1 MQQKKQQKQGK
12 RQEWKEQMKESDR
25 MLKGNVL
32 LEKPQWVLMLTLA
45 AEFLLLVVLHVLVN
59 MFIRFCKGHLADCF
73 SWSCLTTFYPALA
86 PVYIFLIIMAIAV
99 AILNVYRFRNAFRS
113 LEAGQKGTSR
123 FTTMEEIKEQYPAV
137 AEIPEKNPDGSIK
150 RIPGNGGL
158 PVASKDGYM
167 YLDESATNALIL
179 AITRAGK
186 GEVFSLRMLDSYS
199 RSEKQPS
206 LIVLDMKFDLRK
218 MCTKAFQDRGY
229 EVMSINLENPMRGV
243 GYNPLY
249 LITRYYQEG
258 RDSDA
263 ELLCKAFAYPHFAS
277 AGGKSDDNSD
287 FFLSNATSALTATI
301 MAHTVD
307 CIREDTRENARLAA
321 LFVAKRQAYE
331 RLTEDAKKQAEAS
344 KELQALKSAE
354 VTDAVAQVSDGI
366 KADFAGIVTGVKP
379 VDGSNVENGGELF
392 TVSSIEKVCVDVSFS
407 KSDLEKIEEGQKA
420 VATIAGKQYEGTVT
434 RISRAA
440 AKNEKGASIIQGEI
454 HIDNPDTDLY
464 LGVDARVMVE
474 GNKAENVVVI
484 PVEAINIGKDGS
496 FVYVVTDGMVQKRM
510 VTAGISSDEYTEIK
524 KGLEVGEQVII
535 SVDAGIEEGMA
546 VNPVEG

>member
-1 MQQKKQQKQGK
+1 MHKFWRRKKEQSENTTELVKAELTPQQKKKRKKRIIGGVIAAALVLFIVSRVLTPAALPVVMVRSAEKGTVKQTIDTSGTVKTEQQKTYF
-12 RQEWKEQMKESDR
+12 S
-25 MLKGNVL
+25 
-32 LEKPQWVLMLTLA
+32 PLA
-45 AEFLLLVVLHVLVN
+45 AKVEV
-59 MFIRFCKGHLADCF
+59 CKVQEGD
-73 SWSCLTTFYPALA
+73 
-86 PVYIFLIIMAIAV
+86 AV
-99 AILNVYRFRNAFRS
+99 
-113 LEAGQKGTSR
+113 EAGQVLLTYDAQDLENRKKEAALQNDEAYYGYQN
-123 FTTMEEIKEQYPAV
+123 TMD
-137 AEIPEKNPDGSIK
+137 KN
-150 RIPGNGGL
+150 
-158 PVASKDGYM
+158 SKDTS
-167 YLDESATNALIL
+167 E
-179 AITRAGK
+179 
-186 GEVFSLRMLDSYS
+186 YS
-199 RSEKQPS
+199 RSSHDVE
-206 LIVLDMKFDLRK
+206 I
-218 MCTKAFQDRGY
+218 
-229 EVMSINLENPMRGV
+229 LEQQV
-243 GYNPLY
+243 
-249 LITRYYQEG
+249 
-258 RDSDA
+258 
-263 ELLCKAFAYPHFAS
+263 
-277 AGGKSDDNSD
+277 
-287 FFLSNATSALTATI
+287 
-301 MAHTVD
+301 
-307 CIREDTRENARLAA
+307 ENAKAEVRALKQYLTDMGCFLREAQNDNHKNLAEEYQ
-321 LFVAKRQAYE
+321 AKIDQATNQLAVKE
-331 RLTEDAKKQAEAS
+331 EELAEFQSDLSEQKGIKNSTESTMMTADAKKQAEAS

-354 VTDAVAQVSDGI
+354 VTDAVTQVSDGI

-474 GNKAENVVVI
+474 GNKAENVVMI

>member
-1 MQQKKQQKQGK
+1 MHKFWKKKQIIGGVIAAALVLFIVSRVLTPAALPMVMVRSAEKGTVKQTIDTSGTVKTEQQKTYF
-12 RQEWKEQMKESDR
+12 S
-25 MLKGNVL
+25 
-32 LEKPQWVLMLTLA
+32 PLA
-45 AEFLLLVVLHVLVN
+45 AKVEV
-59 MFIRFCKGHLADCF
+59 CKVQEGD
-73 SWSCLTTFYPALA
+73 
-86 PVYIFLIIMAIAV
+86 AV
-99 AILNVYRFRNAFRS
+99 
-113 LEAGQKGTSR
+113 EAGQVLLTYDAQDLENRKKEAALQNDEAYYGYQN
-123 FTTMEEIKEQYPAV
+123 TMD
-137 AEIPEKNPDGSIK
+137 KN
-150 RIPGNGGL
+150 
-158 PVASKDGYM
+158 SKDTS
-167 YLDESATNALIL
+167 E
-179 AITRAGK
+179 
-186 GEVFSLRMLDSYS
+186 YS
-199 RSEKQPS
+199 RSSHDVE
-206 LIVLDMKFDLRK
+206 I
-218 MCTKAFQDRGY
+218 
-229 EVMSINLENPMRGV
+229 LEQQV
-243 GYNPLY
+243 
-249 LITRYYQEG
+249 
-258 RDSDA
+258 
-263 ELLCKAFAYPHFAS
+263 
-277 AGGKSDDNSD
+277 
-287 FFLSNATSALTATI
+287 
-301 MAHTVD
+301 
-307 CIREDTRENARLAA
+307 ENAKAEVRALKQYLTDMGCFLREAQNDNHKNLAEEYQ
-321 LFVAKRQAYE
+321 AKIDQATNQLAVKE
-331 RLTEDAKKQAEAS
+331 EELAEFQSDLSEQKGIKNSTESTMMTADAKKQAEAA

-366 KADFAGIVTGVKP
+366 KADFAGIVTGVKA

-440 AKNEKGASIIQGEI
+440 VKNEKGASIIQGEI

>member
-1 MQQKKQQKQGK
+1 MHKFGRRKKEHSENMTELVKAELTPQQKKKRKKRIIGGVIAAALVLFIVSRVLTPAALPMVMVRSAEKGTVKQTIDTSGTVKTEQQKTYF
-12 RQEWKEQMKESDR
+12 S
-25 MLKGNVL
+25 
-32 LEKPQWVLMLTLA
+32 PLA
-45 AEFLLLVVLHVLVN
+45 AKVEV
-59 MFIRFCKGHLADCF
+59 CKVQEGD
-73 SWSCLTTFYPALA
+73 
-86 PVYIFLIIMAIAV
+86 AV
-99 AILNVYRFRNAFRS
+99 
-113 LEAGQKGTSR
+113 EAGQVLLTYDAQDLENRKKEAALQNDEAYYGYQN
-123 FTTMEEIKEQYPAV
+123 TMD
-137 AEIPEKNPDGSIK
+137 KN
-150 RIPGNGGL
+150 
-158 PVASKDGYM
+158 SKDTS
-167 YLDESATNALIL
+167 E
-179 AITRAGK
+179 
-186 GEVFSLRMLDSYS
+186 YS
-199 RSEKQPS
+199 RSSHDVE
-206 LIVLDMKFDLRK
+206 I
-218 MCTKAFQDRGY
+218 
-229 EVMSINLENPMRGV
+229 LEQQV
-243 GYNPLY
+243 
-249 LITRYYQEG
+249 
-258 RDSDA
+258 
-263 ELLCKAFAYPHFAS
+263 
-277 AGGKSDDNSD
+277 
-287 FFLSNATSALTATI
+287 
-301 MAHTVD
+301 
-307 CIREDTRENARLAA
+307 ENAKAEVRALKQYLTDMGCFLREAQNDNHKNLAEEYQ
-321 LFVAKRQAYE
+321 AKIDQATNQLAVKE
-331 RLTEDAKKQAEAS
+331 EELAEFQSDLSEQKGIKNSTESTMMTADAKKQAEAS

-366 KADFAGIVTGVKP
+366 KADFAGIVTGVKA

-474 GNKAENVVVI
+474 GNKAENVVMI

>member
-1 MQQKKQQKQGK
+1 MHKFWRRKKEQSENTTELVKAELTPQKKKKRKKRIIGGVIAAALVLFIVSLVLTPAALPMVMVRSAEKGTVKQTIDTSGTVKTEQQKTYF
-12 RQEWKEQMKESDR
+12 S
-25 MLKGNVL
+25 
-32 LEKPQWVLMLTLA
+32 PLA
-45 AEFLLLVVLHVLVN
+45 AKVEA
-59 MFIRFCKGHLADCF
+59 CKVQEGD
-73 SWSCLTTFYPALA
+73 
-86 PVYIFLIIMAIAV
+86 AV
-99 AILNVYRFRNAFRS
+99 
-113 LEAGQKGTSR
+113 EAGQVLMTYDAQDLENRKKEAALQNDEAYYGYQN
-123 FTTMEEIKEQYPAV
+123 TMD
-137 AEIPEKNPDGSIK
+137 KN
-150 RIPGNGGL
+150 
-158 PVASKDGYM
+158 SKDTS
-167 YLDESATNALIL
+167 E
-179 AITRAGK
+179 
-186 GEVFSLRMLDSYS
+186 YS
-199 RSEKQPS
+199 RSSHDVE
-206 LIVLDMKFDLRK
+206 I
-218 MCTKAFQDRGY
+218 
-229 EVMSINLENPMRGV
+229 LEQQV
-243 GYNPLY
+243 
-249 LITRYYQEG
+249 
-258 RDSDA
+258 
-263 ELLCKAFAYPHFAS
+263 
-277 AGGKSDDNSD
+277 
-287 FFLSNATSALTATI
+287 
-301 MAHTVD
+301 
-307 CIREDTRENARLAA
+307 ENAKAEVRALKQYLTDMGCFLREAQNDNHKNLAEEYQ
-321 LFVAKRQAYE
+321 AKIDQATNQLAVKE
-331 RLTEDAKKQAEAS
+331 EELAEFQSDLSEQKGIKNSTESTMMTADAKKQAEAS

-366 KADFAGIVTGVKP
+366 KADFAGIVTGVKA

-474 GNKAENVVVI
+474 GNKAENVVMI

>member
-1 MQQKKQQKQGK
+1 MHKFWRRKKEQSENTTELVKAELTPQQKKKRKKRIIGGVIAAALVLFIVSRVLTPAALPMVMVRSAEKGTVKQTIDTSGTVKTEQQKTYF
-12 RQEWKEQMKESDR
+12 S
-25 MLKGNVL
+25 
-32 LEKPQWVLMLTLA
+32 PLA
-45 AEFLLLVVLHVLVN
+45 AKVEV
-59 MFIRFCKGHLADCF
+59 CKVQEGD
-73 SWSCLTTFYPALA
+73 
-86 PVYIFLIIMAIAV
+86 AV
-99 AILNVYRFRNAFRS
+99 
-113 LEAGQKGTSR
+113 EAGQVLLTYNAQDLENRKKEAALQNDEAYYGYQN
-123 FTTMEEIKEQYPAV
+123 TMD
-137 AEIPEKNPDGSIK
+137 KN
-150 RIPGNGGL
+150 
-158 PVASKDGYM
+158 SKDTS
-167 YLDESATNALIL
+167 E
-179 AITRAGK
+179 
-186 GEVFSLRMLDSYS
+186 YS
-199 RSEKQPS
+199 RSSHDVE
-206 LIVLDMKFDLRK
+206 I
-218 MCTKAFQDRGY
+218 
-229 EVMSINLENPMRGV
+229 LEQQV
-243 GYNPLY
+243 
-249 LITRYYQEG
+249 
-258 RDSDA
+258 
-263 ELLCKAFAYPHFAS
+263 
-277 AGGKSDDNSD
+277 
-287 FFLSNATSALTATI
+287 
-301 MAHTVD
+301 
-307 CIREDTRENARLAA
+307 ENAKAEVRALKQYLTDMGCFLREAQNDNHENLAEEYQ
-321 LFVAKRQAYE
+321 AKIDQATNQLAVKE
-331 RLTEDAKKQAEAS
+331 EELAEFQSDLSEQKGIKNSTESTMMTADAKKQAEAS

-474 GNKAENVVVI
+474 GNKVEHVVMI

>member
-1 MQQKKQQKQGK
+1 MHKFWRRKKEQSENTTELVKAELTPQKKKKRKKRIIGGVIAAALVLFIVSRVLTPAALPMVMVRSAEKGTVKQTIDTSGTVKTEQQKTYF
-12 RQEWKEQMKESDR
+12 S
-25 MLKGNVL
+25 
-32 LEKPQWVLMLTLA
+32 PLA
-45 AEFLLLVVLHVLVN
+45 AKVEA
-59 MFIRFCKGHLADCF
+59 CKVQEGD
-73 SWSCLTTFYPALA
+73 
-86 PVYIFLIIMAIAV
+86 AV
-99 AILNVYRFRNAFRS
+99 
-113 LEAGQKGTSR
+113 EAGQVLMTYDAQDLENRKKEAALQNDEAYYGYQN
-123 FTTMEEIKEQYPAV
+123 TMD
-137 AEIPEKNPDGSIK
+137 KN
-150 RIPGNGGL
+150 
-158 PVASKDGYM
+158 SKDTS
-167 YLDESATNALIL
+167 E
-179 AITRAGK
+179 
-186 GEVFSLRMLDSYS
+186 YS
-199 RSEKQPS
+199 RSSHDVE
-206 LIVLDMKFDLRK
+206 I
-218 MCTKAFQDRGY
+218 
-229 EVMSINLENPMRGV
+229 LEQQV
-243 GYNPLY
+243 
-249 LITRYYQEG
+249 
-258 RDSDA
+258 
-263 ELLCKAFAYPHFAS
+263 
-277 AGGKSDDNSD
+277 
-287 FFLSNATSALTATI
+287 
-301 MAHTVD
+301 
-307 CIREDTRENARLAA
+307 ENAKAEVRALKQYLTDMGCFLREAQNDNHKNLAEEYQ
-321 LFVAKRQAYE
+321 AKIDQATNQLAVKE
-331 RLTEDAKKQAEAS
+331 EELAEFQSDLSEQKGIKNSTESTMMTADAKKQAEAS

-366 KADFAGIVTGVKP
+366 KADFAGIVTGVKA

-474 GNKAENVVVI
+474 GNKAENVVMI

>member
-1 MQQKKQQKQGK
+1 MHKFWRRKKEQSENTTELVKAELTPQQKKKRKKRIIGGVIAAALVLFIVSRVLTPAALPVVMVRSAEKGTVKQTIDTSGTVKTEQQKTYF
-12 RQEWKEQMKESDR
+12 S
-25 MLKGNVL
+25 
-32 LEKPQWVLMLTLA
+32 PLA
-45 AEFLLLVVLHVLVN
+45 AKVEA
-59 MFIRFCKGHLADCF
+59 CKVQEGD
-73 SWSCLTTFYPALA
+73 
-86 PVYIFLIIMAIAV
+86 AV
-99 AILNVYRFRNAFRS
+99 
-113 LEAGQKGTSR
+113 EAGQVLLTYDAQDLENRKKEAALQNDEAYYGYQN
-123 FTTMEEIKEQYPAV
+123 TMD
-137 AEIPEKNPDGSIK
+137 KN
-150 RIPGNGGL
+150 
-158 PVASKDGYM
+158 SKDTS
-167 YLDESATNALIL
+167 E
-179 AITRAGK
+179 
-186 GEVFSLRMLDSYS
+186 YS
-199 RSEKQPS
+199 RSSHDVE
-206 LIVLDMKFDLRK
+206 I
-218 MCTKAFQDRGY
+218 
-229 EVMSINLENPMRGV
+229 LEQQV
-243 GYNPLY
+243 
-249 LITRYYQEG
+249 
-258 RDSDA
+258 
-263 ELLCKAFAYPHFAS
+263 
-277 AGGKSDDNSD
+277 
-287 FFLSNATSALTATI
+287 
-301 MAHTVD
+301 
-307 CIREDTRENARLAA
+307 ENAKAEVRALKQYLTDMGCFLREAQNENHKNLAEEYQ
-321 LFVAKRQAYE
+321 AKIDQATNQLAVKE
-331 RLTEDAKKQAEAS
+331 EELAEFQSDLSEQKGIKNSTESTMMTADAKKQAEAS

-366 KADFAGIVTGVKP
+366 KADFAGIVTGVKA

>member
-1 MQQKKQQKQGK
+1 MHKFGRRKKEHSENMTELVKAELTPQQKKKRKKRIIGGVIAAALVLFIVSRVLTPAALPMVMVRSAEKGTVKQTIDTSGTVKTEQQKTYF
-12 RQEWKEQMKESDR
+12 S
-25 MLKGNVL
+25 
-32 LEKPQWVLMLTLA
+32 PLA
-45 AEFLLLVVLHVLVN
+45 AKVEA
-59 MFIRFCKGHLADCF
+59 CKVQEGD
-73 SWSCLTTFYPALA
+73 
-86 PVYIFLIIMAIAV
+86 AV
-99 AILNVYRFRNAFRS
+99 
-113 LEAGQKGTSR
+113 EAGQVLLTYDAQDLENRKKEAALQNDEAYYGYQN
-123 FTTMEEIKEQYPAV
+123 TMD
-137 AEIPEKNPDGSIK
+137 KN
-150 RIPGNGGL
+150 
-158 PVASKDGYM
+158 SKDTS
-167 YLDESATNALIL
+167 E
-179 AITRAGK
+179 
-186 GEVFSLRMLDSYS
+186 YS
-199 RSEKQPS
+199 RSSHDVE
-206 LIVLDMKFDLRK
+206 I
-218 MCTKAFQDRGY
+218 
-229 EVMSINLENPMRGV
+229 LEQQV
-243 GYNPLY
+243 
-249 LITRYYQEG
+249 
-258 RDSDA
+258 
-263 ELLCKAFAYPHFAS
+263 
-277 AGGKSDDNSD
+277 
-287 FFLSNATSALTATI
+287 
-301 MAHTVD
+301 
-307 CIREDTRENARLAA
+307 ENAKAEVRALKQYLTDMGCFLREAQNDNHKNLAEEYQ
-321 LFVAKRQAYE
+321 AKIDQATNQLAVKE
-331 RLTEDAKKQAEAS
+331 EELAEFQSDLSEQKGIKNSTESTMMTADAKKQAEAA

-392 TVSSIEKVCVDVSFS
+392 TVSSIEKVCVDVSFN

-474 GNKAENVVVI
+474 GNKAENVVMI
-484 PVEAINIGKDGS
+484 PIEAINIGKDGS

>member
-1 MQQKKQQKQGK
+1 MHKFWRRKKEQSENTTELVKAELTPQQKKKRKKRIIGGVIAAALVLFIVSRVLTPAALPMVMVRSAEKGTVKQTIDTSGTVKTEQQKTYF
-12 RQEWKEQMKESDR
+12 S
-25 MLKGNVL
+25 
-32 LEKPQWVLMLTLA
+32 PLA
-45 AEFLLLVVLHVLVN
+45 AKVEV
-59 MFIRFCKGHLADCF
+59 CKVQEGD
-73 SWSCLTTFYPALA
+73 
-86 PVYIFLIIMAIAV
+86 AV
-99 AILNVYRFRNAFRS
+99 
-113 LEAGQKGTSR
+113 EAGQVLLTYDAQDLENRKKEAALQNDEAYYGYQN
-123 FTTMEEIKEQYPAV
+123 TMD
-137 AEIPEKNPDGSIK
+137 KN
-150 RIPGNGGL
+150 
-158 PVASKDGYM
+158 SKDTS
-167 YLDESATNALIL
+167 E
-179 AITRAGK
+179 
-186 GEVFSLRMLDSYS
+186 YS
-199 RSEKQPS
+199 RSSHDVE
-206 LIVLDMKFDLRK
+206 I
-218 MCTKAFQDRGY
+218 
-229 EVMSINLENPMRGV
+229 LEQQV
-243 GYNPLY
+243 
-249 LITRYYQEG
+249 
-258 RDSDA
+258 
-263 ELLCKAFAYPHFAS
+263 
-277 AGGKSDDNSD
+277 
-287 FFLSNATSALTATI
+287 
-301 MAHTVD
+301 
-307 CIREDTRENARLAA
+307 ENAKAEVRALKQYLTDMGCFLREAQNDNHKNLAEEYQ
-321 LFVAKRQAYE
+321 AKIDQATNQLAVKE
-331 RLTEDAKKQAEAS
+331 EELAEFQSDLSEQKGIKNSTESTMMTADAKKQAEAS

-366 KADFAGIVTGVKP
+366 KADFAGIVTGVKA

-454 HIDNPDTDLY
+454 HIDNPDADLY

-474 GNKAENVVVI
+474 GNKAENVVMI

>member
-1 MQQKKQQKQGK
+1 MHKFWKKKQIIGGVIAAALVLFIVSRVLTPAALPMVMVRSAEKGTVKQTIDTSGTVKTEQQKTYF
-12 RQEWKEQMKESDR
+12 S
-25 MLKGNVL
+25 
-32 LEKPQWVLMLTLA
+32 PLA
-45 AEFLLLVVLHVLVN
+45 AKVEV
-59 MFIRFCKGHLADCF
+59 CKVQEGD
-73 SWSCLTTFYPALA
+73 
-86 PVYIFLIIMAIAV
+86 AV
-99 AILNVYRFRNAFRS
+99 
-113 LEAGQKGTSR
+113 EAGQVLLTYDAQDLENRKKEAALQNDEAYYGYQN
-123 FTTMEEIKEQYPAV
+123 TMD
-137 AEIPEKNPDGSIK
+137 KN
-150 RIPGNGGL
+150 
-158 PVASKDGYM
+158 SKDTS
-167 YLDESATNALIL
+167 E
-179 AITRAGK
+179 
-186 GEVFSLRMLDSYS
+186 YS
-199 RSEKQPS
+199 RSSHDVE
-206 LIVLDMKFDLRK
+206 I
-218 MCTKAFQDRGY
+218 
-229 EVMSINLENPMRGV
+229 LEQQV
-243 GYNPLY
+243 
-249 LITRYYQEG
+249 
-258 RDSDA
+258 
-263 ELLCKAFAYPHFAS
+263 
-277 AGGKSDDNSD
+277 
-287 FFLSNATSALTATI
+287 
-301 MAHTVD
+301 
-307 CIREDTRENARLAA
+307 ENAKAEVRALKQYLTDMGCFLREAQNDNHKNLAEEYQ
-321 LFVAKRQAYE
+321 AKIDQATNQLAVKE
-331 RLTEDAKKQAEAS
+331 EELAEFQSNLSEQKGIKNSTESTMMTADAKKQAEAA

-366 KADFAGIVTGVKP
+366 KADFAGIVTGVKA

>member
-1 MQQKKQQKQGK
+1 MHKFWRRKKEQSENTTELVKAELTPQQKKKRKKRIIGGVIAAALVLFIVSRVLTPAALPMVMVRSAEKGTVKQTIDTSGTVKTEQQKTYF
-12 RQEWKEQMKESDR
+12 S
-25 MLKGNVL
+25 
-32 LEKPQWVLMLTLA
+32 PLA
-45 AEFLLLVVLHVLVN
+45 AKVEV
-59 MFIRFCKGHLADCF
+59 CKVQEGD
-73 SWSCLTTFYPALA
+73 
-86 PVYIFLIIMAIAV
+86 AV
-99 AILNVYRFRNAFRS
+99 
-113 LEAGQKGTSR
+113 EAGQVLLTYDAQDLENRKKEAALQNDEAYYGYQN
-123 FTTMEEIKEQYPAV
+123 TMD
-137 AEIPEKNPDGSIK
+137 KN
-150 RIPGNGGL
+150 
-158 PVASKDGYM
+158 SKDTS
-167 YLDESATNALIL
+167 E
-179 AITRAGK
+179 
-186 GEVFSLRMLDSYS
+186 YS
-199 RSEKQPS
+199 RSSHDVE
-206 LIVLDMKFDLRK
+206 I
-218 MCTKAFQDRGY
+218 
-229 EVMSINLENPMRGV
+229 LEQQV
-243 GYNPLY
+243 
-249 LITRYYQEG
+249 
-258 RDSDA
+258 
-263 ELLCKAFAYPHFAS
+263 
-277 AGGKSDDNSD
+277 
-287 FFLSNATSALTATI
+287 
-301 MAHTVD
+301 
-307 CIREDTRENARLAA
+307 ENAKAEVRALKQYLTDMGCFLREAQNDNHKNLAEEYQ
-321 LFVAKRQAYE
+321 AKIDQATNQLAVKE
-331 RLTEDAKKQAEAS
+331 EELAEFQSDLSEQKGIKNSTESTMMTADAKKQAEAA

-366 KADFAGIVTGVKP
+366 KADFAGIVTGVKA

-464 LGVDARVMVE
+464 LSVDARVMVE
-474 GNKAENVVVI
+474 GNKAENVVMI

>member
-1 MQQKKQQKQGK
+1 MHKFGRRKKEHSENMTELVKAELTPQQKKKRKKRIIGGVIAAALVLFIVSRVLTPAALPMVMVRSAEKGTVKQTIDTSGTVKTEQQKTYF
-12 RQEWKEQMKESDR
+12 S
-25 MLKGNVL
+25 
-32 LEKPQWVLMLTLA
+32 PLA
-45 AEFLLLVVLHVLVN
+45 AKVEV
-59 MFIRFCKGHLADCF
+59 CKVQEGD
-73 SWSCLTTFYPALA
+73 
-86 PVYIFLIIMAIAV
+86 AV
-99 AILNVYRFRNAFRS
+99 
-113 LEAGQKGTSR
+113 EAGQVLLTYDAQDLENRKKEAALQNDEAYYGYQN
-123 FTTMEEIKEQYPAV
+123 TMD
-137 AEIPEKNPDGSIK
+137 KN
-150 RIPGNGGL
+150 
-158 PVASKDGYM
+158 SKDTS
-167 YLDESATNALIL
+167 E
-179 AITRAGK
+179 
-186 GEVFSLRMLDSYS
+186 YS
-199 RSEKQPS
+199 RSSHDVE
-206 LIVLDMKFDLRK
+206 I
-218 MCTKAFQDRGY
+218 
-229 EVMSINLENPMRGV
+229 LEQQV
-243 GYNPLY
+243 
-249 LITRYYQEG
+249 
-258 RDSDA
+258 
-263 ELLCKAFAYPHFAS
+263 
-277 AGGKSDDNSD
+277 
-287 FFLSNATSALTATI
+287 
-301 MAHTVD
+301 
-307 CIREDTRENARLAA
+307 ENAKAEVRALKQYLTDMGCFLREAQNDNHKNLAEEYQ
-321 LFVAKRQAYE
+321 AKIDQATNQLAVKE
-331 RLTEDAKKQAEAS
+331 EELAEFQSDLSEQKGIKNSTESTMMTADAKKQAEAA

-366 KADFAGIVTGVKP
+366 KADFAGIVTGVKA

>member
-1 MQQKKQQKQGK
+1 MHKFWKRKKEQSENTTELVKAELTPQQKKKRKKRIIGGVIAAALVLFIVSRVLTPAALPMVMVRSAEKGTVKQTIDTSGTVKTEQQKTYF
-12 RQEWKEQMKESDR
+12 S
-25 MLKGNVL
+25 
-32 LEKPQWVLMLTLA
+32 PLA
-45 AEFLLLVVLHVLVN
+45 AKVEV
-59 MFIRFCKGHLADCF
+59 CKVQEGD
-73 SWSCLTTFYPALA
+73 
-86 PVYIFLIIMAIAV
+86 AV
-99 AILNVYRFRNAFRS
+99 
-113 LEAGQKGTSR
+113 EAGQVLLTYDAQDLENRKKEAALQNDEAYYGYQN
-123 FTTMEEIKEQYPAV
+123 TMD
-137 AEIPEKNPDGSIK
+137 KN
-150 RIPGNGGL
+150 
-158 PVASKDGYM
+158 SKDTS
-167 YLDESATNALIL
+167 E
-179 AITRAGK
+179 
-186 GEVFSLRMLDSYS
+186 YS
-199 RSEKQPS
+199 RSSHDVE
-206 LIVLDMKFDLRK
+206 I
-218 MCTKAFQDRGY
+218 
-229 EVMSINLENPMRGV
+229 LEQQV
-243 GYNPLY
+243 
-249 LITRYYQEG
+249 
-258 RDSDA
+258 
-263 ELLCKAFAYPHFAS
+263 
-277 AGGKSDDNSD
+277 
-287 FFLSNATSALTATI
+287 
-301 MAHTVD
+301 
-307 CIREDTRENARLAA
+307 ENAKAEVRALKQYLTDMGCFLREAQNDNHKNLAEEYQ
-321 LFVAKRQAYE
+321 AKIDQATNQLAVKE
-331 RLTEDAKKQAEAS
+331 EELAEFQSDLSEQKGIKNSTESTMMTADAKKQAEAS

-366 KADFAGIVTGVKP
+366 KADFAGIVTGVKA

>member
-1 MQQKKQQKQGK
+1 MHKFWRRKKEQSENTTELVKAELTPQQKKKRKKRIIGGVIAAALVLFIVSRVLTPAALPVVMVRSAEKGTVKQTIDTSGTVKTEQQKTYF
-12 RQEWKEQMKESDR
+12 S
-25 MLKGNVL
+25 
-32 LEKPQWVLMLTLA
+32 PLA
-45 AEFLLLVVLHVLVN
+45 AKVEA
-59 MFIRFCKGHLADCF
+59 CKVQEGD
-73 SWSCLTTFYPALA
+73 
-86 PVYIFLIIMAIAV
+86 AV
-99 AILNVYRFRNAFRS
+99 
-113 LEAGQKGTSR
+113 EAGQVLLTYDAQDLENRKKEAALQNDEAYYGYQN
-123 FTTMEEIKEQYPAV
+123 TMD
-137 AEIPEKNPDGSIK
+137 KN
-150 RIPGNGGL
+150 
-158 PVASKDGYM
+158 SKDTS
-167 YLDESATNALIL
+167 E
-179 AITRAGK
+179 
-186 GEVFSLRMLDSYS
+186 YS
-199 RSEKQPS
+199 RSSHDVE
-206 LIVLDMKFDLRK
+206 I
-218 MCTKAFQDRGY
+218 
-229 EVMSINLENPMRGV
+229 LEQQV
-243 GYNPLY
+243 
-249 LITRYYQEG
+249 
-258 RDSDA
+258 
-263 ELLCKAFAYPHFAS
+263 
-277 AGGKSDDNSD
+277 
-287 FFLSNATSALTATI
+287 
-301 MAHTVD
+301 
-307 CIREDTRENARLAA
+307 ENAKAEVRALKQYLTDMGCFLREAQNDNHKNLAEEYQ
-321 LFVAKRQAYE
+321 AKIDQATNQLAVKE
-331 RLTEDAKKQAEAS
+331 EELAEFQSDLSEQKGIKNSTESTMMTADAKKQAEAS

-354 VTDAVAQVSDGI
+354 VTDAVAQVGDGI

-474 GNKAENVVVI
+474 GNKAENVVMI

>member
-1 MQQKKQQKQGK
+1 MHKFWKRKKEQSENTTELVKAELTPQQKKKRKKRIIGGVIAAALVLFIVSRVLTPAALPVVMVRSAEKGTVKQTIDTSGTVKTEQQKTYF
-12 RQEWKEQMKESDR
+12 S
-25 MLKGNVL
+25 
-32 LEKPQWVLMLTLA
+32 PLA
-45 AEFLLLVVLHVLVN
+45 AKVEA
-59 MFIRFCKGHLADCF
+59 CKVQEGD
-73 SWSCLTTFYPALA
+73 
-86 PVYIFLIIMAIAV
+86 AV
-99 AILNVYRFRNAFRS
+99 
-113 LEAGQKGTSR
+113 EAGQVLLTYDAQDLENRKKEAALQNDEAYYGYQN
-123 FTTMEEIKEQYPAV
+123 TMN
-137 AEIPEKNPDGSIK
+137 KN
-150 RIPGNGGL
+150 
-158 PVASKDGYM
+158 SKDTS
-167 YLDESATNALIL
+167 E
-179 AITRAGK
+179 
-186 GEVFSLRMLDSYS
+186 YS
-199 RSEKQPS
+199 RSSHDVE
-206 LIVLDMKFDLRK
+206 I
-218 MCTKAFQDRGY
+218 
-229 EVMSINLENPMRGV
+229 LEQQV
-243 GYNPLY
+243 
-249 LITRYYQEG
+249 
-258 RDSDA
+258 
-263 ELLCKAFAYPHFAS
+263 
-277 AGGKSDDNSD
+277 
-287 FFLSNATSALTATI
+287 
-301 MAHTVD
+301 
-307 CIREDTRENARLAA
+307 ENAKAEVRALKQYLTDMGCFLREAQNDNHKNLAEEYQ
-321 LFVAKRQAYE
+321 AKIDQATNQLAVKE
-331 RLTEDAKKQAEAS
+331 EELAEFQSDLSEQKGIKNSTESTMMTADAKKQAEAS

-474 GNKAENVVVI
+474 GNKAENVVMI

>member
-1 MQQKKQQKQGK
+1 MHKFWRRKKEQSENTTELVKAELTPQQKKKRKKRIIGGVIAAALVLFIVSRVLTPAALPMVMVRSAEKGTVKQTIDTSGTVKTEQQKTYF
-12 RQEWKEQMKESDR
+12 S
-25 MLKGNVL
+25 
-32 LEKPQWVLMLTLA
+32 PLA
-45 AEFLLLVVLHVLVN
+45 AKVEV
-59 MFIRFCKGHLADCF
+59 CKVQEGD
-73 SWSCLTTFYPALA
+73 
-86 PVYIFLIIMAIAV
+86 AV
-99 AILNVYRFRNAFRS
+99 
-113 LEAGQKGTSR
+113 EAGQVLLTYDAQDLENRKKEAALQNDEAYYGYQN
-123 FTTMEEIKEQYPAV
+123 TMD
-137 AEIPEKNPDGSIK
+137 KN
-150 RIPGNGGL
+150 
-158 PVASKDGYM
+158 SKDTS
-167 YLDESATNALIL
+167 E
-179 AITRAGK
+179 
-186 GEVFSLRMLDSYS
+186 YS
-199 RSEKQPS
+199 RSSHDVE
-206 LIVLDMKFDLRK
+206 I
-218 MCTKAFQDRGY
+218 
-229 EVMSINLENPMRGV
+229 LEQQV
-243 GYNPLY
+243 
-249 LITRYYQEG
+249 
-258 RDSDA
+258 
-263 ELLCKAFAYPHFAS
+263 
-277 AGGKSDDNSD
+277 
-287 FFLSNATSALTATI
+287 
-301 MAHTVD
+301 
-307 CIREDTRENARLAA
+307 ENAKAEVRALKQYLTDMGCFLREAQNDNHENLAEEYQ
-321 LFVAKRQAYE
+321 AKIDQATNQLAVKE
-331 RLTEDAKKQAEAS
+331 EELAEFQSDLSEQKGIKNSTESTMMTADAKKQAEAS

-366 KADFAGIVTGVKP
+366 KADFAGIVTGVKA

-474 GNKAENVVVI
+474 GNKAENVVMI
-484 PVEAINIGKDGS
+484 SVEAINIGKDGS

>member
-1 MQQKKQQKQGK
+1 MHKFGRRKKEHSENMTELVKVELTPQQKKKRKKRIIGGVIAAALVLFIVSRVLTPAALPVVMVRSAEKGTVKQTIDTSGTVKTEQQKTYF
-12 RQEWKEQMKESDR
+12 S
-25 MLKGNVL
+25 
-32 LEKPQWVLMLTLA
+32 PLA
-45 AEFLLLVVLHVLVN
+45 AKVEV
-59 MFIRFCKGHLADCF
+59 CKVQEGD
-73 SWSCLTTFYPALA
+73 
-86 PVYIFLIIMAIAV
+86 AV
-99 AILNVYRFRNAFRS
+99 
-113 LEAGQKGTSR
+113 EAGQVLLTYDAQDLENRKKEAALQNDEAYYGYQN
-123 FTTMEEIKEQYPAV
+123 TMD
-137 AEIPEKNPDGSIK
+137 KN
-150 RIPGNGGL
+150 
-158 PVASKDGYM
+158 SKDTS
-167 YLDESATNALIL
+167 E
-179 AITRAGK
+179 
-186 GEVFSLRMLDSYS
+186 YS
-199 RSEKQPS
+199 RSSHDVE
-206 LIVLDMKFDLRK
+206 I
-218 MCTKAFQDRGY
+218 
-229 EVMSINLENPMRGV
+229 LEQQV
-243 GYNPLY
+243 
-249 LITRYYQEG
+249 
-258 RDSDA
+258 
-263 ELLCKAFAYPHFAS
+263 
-277 AGGKSDDNSD
+277 
-287 FFLSNATSALTATI
+287 
-301 MAHTVD
+301 
-307 CIREDTRENARLAA
+307 ENAKAEVRALKQYLTDMGCFLREAQNDNHENLAEEYQ
-321 LFVAKRQAYE
+321 AKIDQATNQLAVKE
-331 RLTEDAKKQAEAS
+331 EELAEFQSDLSEQKGIKNSTESTMMTADAKKQAEAA

-366 KADFAGIVTGVKP
+366 KADFAGIVTGVKA

-454 HIDNPDTDLY
+454 HIDNPDADLY

-474 GNKAENVVVI
+474 GNKAENVVMI

>member
-1 MQQKKQQKQGK
+1 MHKFWRRKKEQSENTTELVKAELTPQQKKKRKKRIIGGVIAAALVLFIVSRVLTPAALPVVMVRSAEKGTVKQTIDTSGTVKTEQQKTYF
-12 RQEWKEQMKESDR
+12 S
-25 MLKGNVL
+25 
-32 LEKPQWVLMLTLA
+32 PLA
-45 AEFLLLVVLHVLVN
+45 AKVEV
-59 MFIRFCKGHLADCF
+59 CKVQEGD
-73 SWSCLTTFYPALA
+73 
-86 PVYIFLIIMAIAV
+86 AV
-99 AILNVYRFRNAFRS
+99 
-113 LEAGQKGTSR
+113 EAGQVLLTYDVQDLENRKKEAALQNDEAYYGYQN
-123 FTTMEEIKEQYPAV
+123 TMD
-137 AEIPEKNPDGSIK
+137 KN
-150 RIPGNGGL
+150 
-158 PVASKDGYM
+158 SKDTS
-167 YLDESATNALIL
+167 E
-179 AITRAGK
+179 
-186 GEVFSLRMLDSYS
+186 YS
-199 RSEKQPS
+199 RSSHDVE
-206 LIVLDMKFDLRK
+206 I
-218 MCTKAFQDRGY
+218 
-229 EVMSINLENPMRGV
+229 LEQQV
-243 GYNPLY
+243 
-249 LITRYYQEG
+249 
-258 RDSDA
+258 
-263 ELLCKAFAYPHFAS
+263 
-277 AGGKSDDNSD
+277 
-287 FFLSNATSALTATI
+287 
-301 MAHTVD
+301 
-307 CIREDTRENARLAA
+307 ENAKAEVRALKQYLTDMGCFLREAQNDNHKNLAEEYQ
-321 LFVAKRQAYE
+321 AKIDQATNQLAVKE
-331 RLTEDAKKQAEAS
+331 EELAEFQSDLSEQKGIKNSTESTMMTADAKKQAEAS

-366 KADFAGIVTGVKP
+366 KADFAGIVTGVKA

-474 GNKAENVVVI
+474 GNKAENVVMI

>member
-1 MQQKKQQKQGK
+1 MTELVKAELTPQQKKKRKKRIIGGVIAAALVLFIVSRVLTPAALPMVMVRSAEKGTVKQTIDTSGTVKTEQQKTYF
-12 RQEWKEQMKESDR
+12 S
-25 MLKGNVL
+25 
-32 LEKPQWVLMLTLA
+32 PLA
-45 AEFLLLVVLHVLVN
+45 AKVEV
-59 MFIRFCKGHLADCF
+59 CKVQEGD
-73 SWSCLTTFYPALA
+73 
-86 PVYIFLIIMAIAV
+86 AV
-99 AILNVYRFRNAFRS
+99 
-113 LEAGQKGTSR
+113 EAGQVLLTYDAQDLENRKKEAALQNDEAYYGYQN
-123 FTTMEEIKEQYPAV
+123 TMD
-137 AEIPEKNPDGSIK
+137 KN
-150 RIPGNGGL
+150 
-158 PVASKDGYM
+158 SKDTS
-167 YLDESATNALIL
+167 E
-179 AITRAGK
+179 
-186 GEVFSLRMLDSYS
+186 YS
-199 RSEKQPS
+199 RSSHDVE
-206 LIVLDMKFDLRK
+206 I
-218 MCTKAFQDRGY
+218 
-229 EVMSINLENPMRGV
+229 LEQQV
-243 GYNPLY
+243 
-249 LITRYYQEG
+249 
-258 RDSDA
+258 
-263 ELLCKAFAYPHFAS
+263 
-277 AGGKSDDNSD
+277 
-287 FFLSNATSALTATI
+287 
-301 MAHTVD
+301 
-307 CIREDTRENARLAA
+307 ENAKAEVRALKQYLTDMGCFLREAQNDNHKNLAEEYQ
-321 LFVAKRQAYE
+321 AKIDQATNQLAVKE
-331 RLTEDAKKQAEAS
+331 EELAEFQSDLSEQKGIKNSTESTMMTADAKKQAEAA

-454 HIDNPDTDLY
+454 HIDNPDTELY

-474 GNKAENVVVI
+474 GNKAENVVMI

>member
-1 MQQKKQQKQGK
+1 MHKFGRRKKEHSENMTELVKVELTPQQKKKRKKRIIGGVIAAALVLFIVSRVLTPAALPMVMVRSAEKGTVKQTINTSGTVKTEQQKTYF
-12 RQEWKEQMKESDR
+12 S
-25 MLKGNVL
+25 
-32 LEKPQWVLMLTLA
+32 PLA
-45 AEFLLLVVLHVLVN
+45 AKVEA
-59 MFIRFCKGHLADCF
+59 CKVQEGD
-73 SWSCLTTFYPALA
+73 
-86 PVYIFLIIMAIAV
+86 AV
-99 AILNVYRFRNAFRS
+99 
-113 LEAGQKGTSR
+113 EAGQVLLTYDAQDLENRKKEAALQNDEAYYGYQN
-123 FTTMEEIKEQYPAV
+123 TMDR
-137 AEIPEKNPDGSIK
+137 N
-150 RIPGNGGL
+150 
-158 PVASKDGYM
+158 SKDTS
-167 YLDESATNALIL
+167 E
-179 AITRAGK
+179 
-186 GEVFSLRMLDSYS
+186 YS
-199 RSEKQPS
+199 RSSHDVE
-206 LIVLDMKFDLRK
+206 I
-218 MCTKAFQDRGY
+218 
-229 EVMSINLENPMRGV
+229 LEQQV
-243 GYNPLY
+243 
-249 LITRYYQEG
+249 
-258 RDSDA
+258 
-263 ELLCKAFAYPHFAS
+263 
-277 AGGKSDDNSD
+277 
-287 FFLSNATSALTATI
+287 
-301 MAHTVD
+301 
-307 CIREDTRENARLAA
+307 ENAKAEVRALKQYLTDMGCFLREAQNDNHKNLAEEYQ
-321 LFVAKRQAYE
+321 AKIDQATNQLAVKE
-331 RLTEDAKKQAEAS
+331 EELAEFQSDLSEQKGIKNSTESTMMTADAKKQAEAA

-474 GNKAENVVVI
+474 GNKAENVVMI

-496 FVYVVTDGMVQKRM
+496 FVYVVTDGTVQKRM

>member
-1 MQQKKQQKQGK
+1 MTELVKAELTPQQKKKRKKRIIGGVIAAALVLFIVSRVLTPAALPMVMVRSAEKGTVKQTIDTSGTVKTEQQKTYF
-12 RQEWKEQMKESDR
+12 S
-25 MLKGNVL
+25 
-32 LEKPQWVLMLTLA
+32 PLA
-45 AEFLLLVVLHVLVN
+45 AKVEV
-59 MFIRFCKGHLADCF
+59 CKVQEGD
-73 SWSCLTTFYPALA
+73 
-86 PVYIFLIIMAIAV
+86 AV
-99 AILNVYRFRNAFRS
+99 
-113 LEAGQKGTSR
+113 EAGQVLLTYDAQDLENRKKEAALQNDEAYYGYQN
-123 FTTMEEIKEQYPAV
+123 TMD
-137 AEIPEKNPDGSIK
+137 KN
-150 RIPGNGGL
+150 
-158 PVASKDGYM
+158 SKDTS
-167 YLDESATNALIL
+167 E
-179 AITRAGK
+179 
-186 GEVFSLRMLDSYS
+186 YS
-199 RSEKQPS
+199 RSSHDVE
-206 LIVLDMKFDLRK
+206 I
-218 MCTKAFQDRGY
+218 
-229 EVMSINLENPMRGV
+229 LEQQV
-243 GYNPLY
+243 
-249 LITRYYQEG
+249 
-258 RDSDA
+258 
-263 ELLCKAFAYPHFAS
+263 
-277 AGGKSDDNSD
+277 
-287 FFLSNATSALTATI
+287 
-301 MAHTVD
+301 
-307 CIREDTRENARLAA
+307 ENAKAEVRALKQYLTDMGCFLREAQNDNHKNLAEEYQ
-321 LFVAKRQAYE
+321 AKIDQATNQLAVKE
-331 RLTEDAKKQAEAS
+331 EELAEFQSDLSEQKGIKNSTESTMMTADAKKQAEAA

-454 HIDNPDTDLY
+454 HIDNPDADLY

-474 GNKAENVVVI
+474 GNKAENVVMI

-496 FVYVVTDGMVQKRM
+496 FVYVVTDGTVQKRM

>member
-1 MQQKKQQKQGK
+1 MHKFWRRKKEQSENTTELVKAELTPQQKKKRKKRIIGGVIAAALVLFIVSRVLTPAALPVVMVRSAEKGTVKQTIDTSGTVKTEQQKTYF
-12 RQEWKEQMKESDR
+12 S
-25 MLKGNVL
+25 
-32 LEKPQWVLMLTLA
+32 PLA
-45 AEFLLLVVLHVLVN
+45 AKVEA
-59 MFIRFCKGHLADCF
+59 CKVQEGD
-73 SWSCLTTFYPALA
+73 
-86 PVYIFLIIMAIAV
+86 AV
-99 AILNVYRFRNAFRS
+99 
-113 LEAGQKGTSR
+113 EAGQVLLTYDAQDLENRKKEAALQNDEAYYGYQN
-123 FTTMEEIKEQYPAV
+123 TMN
-137 AEIPEKNPDGSIK
+137 KN
-150 RIPGNGGL
+150 
-158 PVASKDGYM
+158 SKDTS
-167 YLDESATNALIL
+167 E
-179 AITRAGK
+179 
-186 GEVFSLRMLDSYS
+186 YS
-199 RSEKQPS
+199 RSSHDVE
-206 LIVLDMKFDLRK
+206 I
-218 MCTKAFQDRGY
+218 
-229 EVMSINLENPMRGV
+229 LEQQV
-243 GYNPLY
+243 
-249 LITRYYQEG
+249 
-258 RDSDA
+258 
-263 ELLCKAFAYPHFAS
+263 
-277 AGGKSDDNSD
+277 
-287 FFLSNATSALTATI
+287 
-301 MAHTVD
+301 
-307 CIREDTRENARLAA
+307 ENAKAEVRALKQYLTDMGCFLREAQNDNHKNLAEEYQ
-321 LFVAKRQAYE
+321 AKIDQATNQLAVKE
-331 RLTEDAKKQAEAS
+331 EELAEFQSDLSEQKGIKNSTESTMMTADAKKQAEAS

-474 GNKAENVVVI
+474 GNKAENVVMI
-484 PVEAINIGKDGS
+484 PIEAINIGKDGS

>member
-1 MQQKKQQKQGK
+1 MTELVKVELTPQQKKKRKKRIIGGVIAAALVLFIVSRVLTPAALPVVMVRSAEKGTVKQTIDTSGTVKTEQQKTYF
-12 RQEWKEQMKESDR
+12 S
-25 MLKGNVL
+25 
-32 LEKPQWVLMLTLA
+32 PLA
-45 AEFLLLVVLHVLVN
+45 AKVEA
-59 MFIRFCKGHLADCF
+59 CKVQEGD
-73 SWSCLTTFYPALA
+73 
-86 PVYIFLIIMAIAV
+86 AV
-99 AILNVYRFRNAFRS
+99 
-113 LEAGQKGTSR
+113 EAGQVLLTYDAQDLENRKKEAALQNDEAYYGYQN
-123 FTTMEEIKEQYPAV
+123 TMD
-137 AEIPEKNPDGSIK
+137 KN
-150 RIPGNGGL
+150 
-158 PVASKDGYM
+158 SKDTS
-167 YLDESATNALIL
+167 E
-179 AITRAGK
+179 
-186 GEVFSLRMLDSYS
+186 YS
-199 RSEKQPS
+199 RSSHDVE
-206 LIVLDMKFDLRK
+206 I
-218 MCTKAFQDRGY
+218 
-229 EVMSINLENPMRGV
+229 LEQQV
-243 GYNPLY
+243 
-249 LITRYYQEG
+249 
-258 RDSDA
+258 
-263 ELLCKAFAYPHFAS
+263 
-277 AGGKSDDNSD
+277 
-287 FFLSNATSALTATI
+287 
-301 MAHTVD
+301 
-307 CIREDTRENARLAA
+307 ENAKAEVRALKQYLTDMGCFLREAQNDNHKNLAEEYQ
-321 LFVAKRQAYE
+321 AKIDQATNQLAVKE
-331 RLTEDAKKQAEAS
+331 EELAEFQSDLSEQKGIKNSTESTMMTADAKKQAEAA

-454 HIDNPDTDLY
+454 HIDNPDADLY

-474 GNKAENVVVI
+474 GNKAENVVMI

>member
-1 MQQKKQQKQGK
+1 MHKFWRRKKEQSENTTELVKAELTPQQKKKRKKRIIGGVIAAALVLFIVSRVLTPAALPMVMVRSAEKGTVKQTIDTSGTVKTEQQKTYF
-12 RQEWKEQMKESDR
+12 S
-25 MLKGNVL
+25 
-32 LEKPQWVLMLTLA
+32 PLA
-45 AEFLLLVVLHVLVN
+45 AKVEA
-59 MFIRFCKGHLADCF
+59 CKVQEGD
-73 SWSCLTTFYPALA
+73 
-86 PVYIFLIIMAIAV
+86 AV
-99 AILNVYRFRNAFRS
+99 
-113 LEAGQKGTSR
+113 EAGQVLLTYDAQDLENRKKEAALQNDEAYYGYQN
-123 FTTMEEIKEQYPAV
+123 TMD
-137 AEIPEKNPDGSIK
+137 KN
-150 RIPGNGGL
+150 
-158 PVASKDGYM
+158 SKDTS
-167 YLDESATNALIL
+167 E
-179 AITRAGK
+179 
-186 GEVFSLRMLDSYS
+186 YS
-199 RSEKQPS
+199 RSSHDVE
-206 LIVLDMKFDLRK
+206 I
-218 MCTKAFQDRGY
+218 
-229 EVMSINLENPMRGV
+229 LEQQV
-243 GYNPLY
+243 
-249 LITRYYQEG
+249 
-258 RDSDA
+258 
-263 ELLCKAFAYPHFAS
+263 
-277 AGGKSDDNSD
+277 
-287 FFLSNATSALTATI
+287 
-301 MAHTVD
+301 
-307 CIREDTRENARLAA
+307 ENAKAEVRALKQYLTDMGCFLREAQNDNHKNLAEEYQ
-321 LFVAKRQAYE
+321 AKIDQATNQLAVKE
-331 RLTEDAKKQAEAS
+331 EELAEFQSDLSEQKGIKNSTESTMMTADAKKQAEAS

-354 VTDAVAQVSDGI
+354 VTDAVTQVSDGI
-366 KADFAGIVTGVKP
+366 KADFAGIVTGVKA

>member
-1 MQQKKQQKQGK
+1 MHKFGRRKKEHSENMTELVKAELTPQQKKKRKKRIIGGVIAAALVLFIVSRVLTPAALPMVMVRSAEKGTVKQTIDTSGTVKTEQQKTYF
-12 RQEWKEQMKESDR
+12 S
-25 MLKGNVL
+25 
-32 LEKPQWVLMLTLA
+32 PLA
-45 AEFLLLVVLHVLVN
+45 AKVEA
-59 MFIRFCKGHLADCF
+59 CKVQEGD
-73 SWSCLTTFYPALA
+73 
-86 PVYIFLIIMAIAV
+86 AV
-99 AILNVYRFRNAFRS
+99 
-113 LEAGQKGTSR
+113 EAGQVLLTYDAQDLENRKKEAALQNDEAYYGYQN
-123 FTTMEEIKEQYPAV
+123 TMD
-137 AEIPEKNPDGSIK
+137 KN
-150 RIPGNGGL
+150 
-158 PVASKDGYM
+158 SKDTS
-167 YLDESATNALIL
+167 E
-179 AITRAGK
+179 
-186 GEVFSLRMLDSYS
+186 YS
-199 RSEKQPS
+199 RSSHDVE
-206 LIVLDMKFDLRK
+206 I
-218 MCTKAFQDRGY
+218 
-229 EVMSINLENPMRGV
+229 LEQQV
-243 GYNPLY
+243 
-249 LITRYYQEG
+249 
-258 RDSDA
+258 
-263 ELLCKAFAYPHFAS
+263 
-277 AGGKSDDNSD
+277 
-287 FFLSNATSALTATI
+287 
-301 MAHTVD
+301 
-307 CIREDTRENARLAA
+307 ENAKAEVRALKQYLTDMGCFLREAQNDNHKNLAEEYQ
-321 LFVAKRQAYE
+321 AKIDQATNQLAVKE
-331 RLTEDAKKQAEAS
+331 EELAEFQSDLSEQKGIKNSTESTMMTADAKKQAEAS

-454 HIDNPDTDLY
+454 HIDNPDTELY
-464 LGVDARVMVE
+464 LGVDARVVVE
-474 GNKAENVVVI
+474 GNKAENVVMI

>member
-1 MQQKKQQKQGK
+1 MHKFWRRKKEQSENTTELVKAELTPQQKKKRKKRIIGGVIAAALVLFIVSRVLTPAALPVVMVRSTEKGTVKQTIDTSGTVKTEQQKTYF
-12 RQEWKEQMKESDR
+12 S
-25 MLKGNVL
+25 
-32 LEKPQWVLMLTLA
+32 PLA
-45 AEFLLLVVLHVLVN
+45 AKVEV
-59 MFIRFCKGHLADCF
+59 CKVQEGD
-73 SWSCLTTFYPALA
+73 
-86 PVYIFLIIMAIAV
+86 AV
-99 AILNVYRFRNAFRS
+99 
-113 LEAGQKGTSR
+113 EAGQVLLTYDAQDLENRKKEAALQNDEAYYGYQN
-123 FTTMEEIKEQYPAV
+123 TMD
-137 AEIPEKNPDGSIK
+137 KN
-150 RIPGNGGL
+150 
-158 PVASKDGYM
+158 SKDTS
-167 YLDESATNALIL
+167 E
-179 AITRAGK
+179 
-186 GEVFSLRMLDSYS
+186 YS
-199 RSEKQPS
+199 RSSHDVE
-206 LIVLDMKFDLRK
+206 I
-218 MCTKAFQDRGY
+218 
-229 EVMSINLENPMRGV
+229 LEQQV
-243 GYNPLY
+243 
-249 LITRYYQEG
+249 
-258 RDSDA
+258 
-263 ELLCKAFAYPHFAS
+263 
-277 AGGKSDDNSD
+277 
-287 FFLSNATSALTATI
+287 
-301 MAHTVD
+301 
-307 CIREDTRENARLAA
+307 ENAKAEVRALKQYLTDMGCFLREAQNDNHENLAEEYQ
-321 LFVAKRQAYE
+321 AKIDQATNQLAVKE
-331 RLTEDAKKQAEAS
+331 EELAEFQSDLSEQKGIKNSTESTMMTADAKKQAEAS

-366 KADFAGIVTGVKP
+366 KADFAGIVTGVKA

-474 GNKAENVVVI
+474 GNKAENVVMI

>member
-1 MQQKKQQKQGK
+1 MHKFWRRKKEQSENTTELVKAELTPQQKKKRKKRIIGGVIAAALVLFIVSRVLTPAALPVVMVRSAEKGTVKQTIDTSGTVKTEQQKTYF
-12 RQEWKEQMKESDR
+12 S
-25 MLKGNVL
+25 
-32 LEKPQWVLMLTLA
+32 PLA
-45 AEFLLLVVLHVLVN
+45 AKVEV
-59 MFIRFCKGHLADCF
+59 CKVQEGD
-73 SWSCLTTFYPALA
+73 
-86 PVYIFLIIMAIAV
+86 AV
-99 AILNVYRFRNAFRS
+99 
-113 LEAGQKGTSR
+113 EAGQVLLTYDAQDLENRKKEAALQNDEAYYGYQN
-123 FTTMEEIKEQYPAV
+123 TMD
-137 AEIPEKNPDGSIK
+137 KN
-150 RIPGNGGL
+150 
-158 PVASKDGYM
+158 SKDTS
-167 YLDESATNALIL
+167 E
-179 AITRAGK
+179 
-186 GEVFSLRMLDSYS
+186 YS
-199 RSEKQPS
+199 RSSHDVE
-206 LIVLDMKFDLRK
+206 I
-218 MCTKAFQDRGY
+218 
-229 EVMSINLENPMRGV
+229 LEQQV
-243 GYNPLY
+243 
-249 LITRYYQEG
+249 
-258 RDSDA
+258 
-263 ELLCKAFAYPHFAS
+263 
-277 AGGKSDDNSD
+277 
-287 FFLSNATSALTATI
+287 
-301 MAHTVD
+301 
-307 CIREDTRENARLAA
+307 ENAKAEVRALKQYLTDMGCFLREAQNDNHKNLAEEYQ
-321 LFVAKRQAYE
+321 AKIDQATNQLAVKE
-331 RLTEDAKKQAEAS
+331 EELAEFQSDLSEQKGIKNSTESTMMTADAKKQAEAA

-354 VTDAVAQVSDGI
+354 VTDAVAQVGDGI

-454 HIDNPDTDLY
+454 HIDNPDADLY

-474 GNKAENVVVI
+474 GNKAENVVMI

>member
-1 MQQKKQQKQGK
+1 MHKFWRRKKEQSENTTELVKAELTPQQKKKRKKRIIGGVIAAALVLFIVSRVLTPAALPVVMVRSAEKGTVKQTIDTSGTVKTEQQKTYF
-12 RQEWKEQMKESDR
+12 S
-25 MLKGNVL
+25 
-32 LEKPQWVLMLTLA
+32 PLA
-45 AEFLLLVVLHVLVN
+45 AKVEV
-59 MFIRFCKGHLADCF
+59 CKVQEGD
-73 SWSCLTTFYPALA
+73 
-86 PVYIFLIIMAIAV
+86 AV
-99 AILNVYRFRNAFRS
+99 
-113 LEAGQKGTSR
+113 EAGQVLLTYDAQDLENRKKEAALQNDEAYYGYQN
-123 FTTMEEIKEQYPAV
+123 TMD
-137 AEIPEKNPDGSIK
+137 KN
-150 RIPGNGGL
+150 
-158 PVASKDGYM
+158 SKDTS
-167 YLDESATNALIL
+167 E
-179 AITRAGK
+179 
-186 GEVFSLRMLDSYS
+186 YS
-199 RSEKQPS
+199 RSSHDVE
-206 LIVLDMKFDLRK
+206 I
-218 MCTKAFQDRGY
+218 
-229 EVMSINLENPMRGV
+229 LEQQV
-243 GYNPLY
+243 
-249 LITRYYQEG
+249 
-258 RDSDA
+258 
-263 ELLCKAFAYPHFAS
+263 
-277 AGGKSDDNSD
+277 
-287 FFLSNATSALTATI
+287 
-301 MAHTVD
+301 
-307 CIREDTRENARLAA
+307 ENAKAEVRALKQYLTDMGCFLREAQNDNHKNLAEEYQ
-321 LFVAKRQAYE
+321 AKIDQATNQLAVKE
-331 RLTEDAKKQAEAS
+331 EELAEFQSDLSEQKGIKNSTESTMMTADAKKQAEAA

-366 KADFAGIVTGVKP
+366 KADFAGIVTGVKA

-474 GNKAENVVVI
+474 GNKAENVVMI

>member
-1 MQQKKQQKQGK
+1 MHKFGRRKKEHSENMTELVKAELTPQQKKKRKKRIIGGVIAAALVLFIVSRVLTPAALPMVMVRSAEKGTVKQTIDTSGTVKTEQQKTYFSPLTAK
-12 RQEWKEQMKESDR
+12 VEACKVQEGD
-25 MLKGNVL
+25 
-32 LEKPQWVLMLTLA
+32 
-45 AEFLLLVVLHVLVN
+45 
-59 MFIRFCKGHLADCF
+59 
-73 SWSCLTTFYPALA
+73 
-86 PVYIFLIIMAIAV
+86 AV
-99 AILNVYRFRNAFRS
+99 
-113 LEAGQKGTSR
+113 EAGQVLLTYDAQDLENRKKEAALQNDETYYGYQN
-123 FTTMEEIKEQYPAV
+123 TMD
-137 AEIPEKNPDGSIK
+137 KN
-150 RIPGNGGL
+150 
-158 PVASKDGYM
+158 SKDTS
-167 YLDESATNALIL
+167 E
-179 AITRAGK
+179 
-186 GEVFSLRMLDSYS
+186 YS
-199 RSEKQPS
+199 RSSHDVE
-206 LIVLDMKFDLRK
+206 I
-218 MCTKAFQDRGY
+218 
-229 EVMSINLENPMRGV
+229 LEQQV
-243 GYNPLY
+243 
-249 LITRYYQEG
+249 
-258 RDSDA
+258 
-263 ELLCKAFAYPHFAS
+263 
-277 AGGKSDDNSD
+277 
-287 FFLSNATSALTATI
+287 
-301 MAHTVD
+301 
-307 CIREDTRENARLAA
+307 ENAKAEVRALKQYLTDMGCFLREAQNDNHKNLAEEYQ
-321 LFVAKRQAYE
+321 AKIDQATNQLAVKE
-331 RLTEDAKKQAEAS
+331 EELAEFQSDLSEQKGIKNSAESTMMTADAKKQAEAA

-474 GNKAENVVVI
+474 GNKAENVVMI